1 MRALGIS
8 GSPRA
13 GGNTEIM
20 VKEALEG
27 AKASGAEIEFIGLA
41 GRSLEGCRACAVCG
55 EGGKCVIEDDM
66 QSIYPKLMAADVV
79 IIGSPIYFGMISA
92 QTKAFIDRTYFLLKQ
107 GRKLENK
114 VAGVITVGGRSG
126 HEFSAACLMD
136 SLTLHGIHLP
146 GRAFAQSF
154 SRELGAAAK
163 EEKAL
168 KDARSLGERT
178 VKFADRLAKSR

>member
-1 MRALGIS
+1 MHFGQ
-8 GSPRA
+8 SPG

-20 VKEALEG
+20 IREALEG
-27 AKASGAEIEFIGLA
+27 AKASGAEIEFVSLA
-41 GRSLEGCRACAVCG
+41 GKNIGGCRACAVCG
-55 EGGKCVIEDDM
+55 EGGKCVVADDM
-66 QSIYPKLMAADVV
+66 LDIYPKLMAADVI
-79 IIGSPIYFGMISA
+79 IIGSPVYFGMITS
-92 QTKAFIDRTYFLLKQ
+92 QTKAFIDRTYFLMKQ

-136 SLTLHGIHLP
+136 SLTLHGMHLP

-178 VKFADRLAKSR
+178 VKFASRLAESK